1 MKCICYVDMRA
12 RHYSY
17 MRASG
22 PELQQL
28 DRTGSVVIM
37 AESSTQSQLGSVL
50 ATVFSLFILIILL
63 VIKMSSIS
71 SKCYFQTFT
80 LALMVTVSLTSSST
94 IMSKANKVDI
104 PKVSQNIYVKE
115 VKSIQVKI
123 SYN

>member
-1 MKCICYVDMRA
+1 
-12 RHYSY
+12 
-17 MRASG
+17 
-22 PELQQL
+22 
-28 DRTGSVVIM
+28 M
-37 AESSTQSQLGSVL
+37 AESSKQSQLGSVL
-50 ATVFSLFILIILL
+50 ATVFRLFILIILL

-123 SYN
+123 SYKLKCYVNSTFSKLYFHTTHISENSHI